1 MKIMFDHQ
9 AFMTNNYGGVA
20 RYFCE
25 LVNGLNNDE
34 NVVSKINLLIS
45 NNPEIL
51 STKTIYHLNILP
63 NINFKGYYRV
73 INYINK
79 LYTISKLKNK
89 NYDIFHPTY
98 YDPYF
103 LEYLDNVPYV
113 LTVYDMIHEKFKNL
127 FSNNDKTSYNKKL
140 LIEKSKKIIAIS
152 HNTKNDIIDLFGVD
166 PSKIDVIYLGNSINL
181 ESKVDLNFKLPKR
194 YLLYVGSRALYKNF
208 QKFIKSISE
217 ILKKDLELFVLCIGG
232 GVFSKS
238 EKDLFINL
246 GISKNIMQYNLN
258 NESMSFFT
266 KML

>member
-1 MKIMFDHQ
+1 M
-9 AFMTNNYGGVA
+9 
-20 RYFCE
+20 
-25 LVNGLNNDE
+25 
-34 NVVSKINLLIS
+34 
-45 NNPEIL
+45 
-51 STKTIYHLNILP
+51 
-63 NINFKGYYRV
+63 
-73 INYINK
+73 
-79 LYTISKLKNK
+79 
-89 NYDIFHPTY
+89 
-98 YDPYF
+98 
-103 LEYLDNVPYV
+103 PYV

-258 NESMSFFT
+258 NESMSFLQKCFSFC
-266 KML
+266 LPISL